1 MEIIRVDDREEC
13 PRCAGKA
20 HDFIGNRGKG
30 TMAIQCCY
38 CLYIS
43 HVAGSINC
51 EEHEA
56 RKSSA
61 GSYVLKHGRHK
72 GKTIAEV
79 AASGERGEEYL
90 RLLAKDSKALKPLID
105 ACLSSRPAVG
115 ALHHEAA
122 SR

>member
-1 MEIIRVDDREEC
+1 MENIRVDGTEVC

-38 CLYIS
+38 CLHIS
-43 HVAGSINC
+43 HVTGNINC
-51 EEHEA
+51 EEREA
-56 RKSSA
+56 QRSSA
-61 GSYVLKHGRHK
+61 GEYVLKHGRYK
-72 GKTIAEV
+72 GKTIADV
-79 AASGERGEEYL
+79 AASGARGEEYL

-115 ALHHEAA
+115 AFHHEAA
-122 SR
+122 RQ